1 MNKTFGFVA
10 LRFATVEQIPKK
22 FVARNKVT
30 ESLASCRRSREKM
43 HVRINNGISECDIY
57 LIGTAHVSDESI
69 HNVEKT
75 IMEIDPDLIAVELDK
90 DRFLSIMNNGNSKN
104 ADNINNIDI
113 LKIIKEGKIGL
124 FLIHTILANFQKKIG
139 EQFGIKPGSEMKKAV
154 DLAILYNKP
163 VSLID
168 RPINITLS
176 RVMNKMTLKEKMDV
190 LLGLLTEKNDI
201 EIDEKSLNNMINN
214 AEDLIL
220 MLKEVSPAIYEVLV
234 DERDKFMARNIFE
247 SSKGKEKIVAV
258 VGAGHLNGIANYLRE
273 LESGKN
279 IDLGELMEVKKKSNI
294 LGKLASIGLVLLII
308 YGFYMASSNLDV
320 LKKLTLDWI
329 LVNGSLSSL
338 GVLIARGRI
347 QTAIAAFLAA
357 PITSLIPVIG
367 AGYIAGLVEL
377 KYRKITVEDIKELF
391 NTEDFKKLIKNN
403 AMKVLIVAALAN
415 LGSAIG
421 TFYFVPR
428 FLGY

>member
-1 MNKTFGFVA
+1 
-10 LRFATVEQIPKK
+10 
-22 FVARNKVT
+22 
-30 ESLASCRRSREKM
+30 M
-43 HVRINNGISECDIY
+43 HVRINNGISECDIH

-69 HNVEKT
+69 HNVEKA

-90 DRFLSIMNNGNSKN
+90 DRFLSIMNSGNSKN
-104 ADNINNIDI
+104 ADNIHNIDI

-176 RVMNKMTLKEKMDV
+176 RAMNKMTLKEKIDV

-234 DERDKFMARNIFE
+234 DERDKFMAKNIFE

-421 TFYFVPR
+421 TFYFIPR

>member
-1 MNKTFGFVA
+1 MVK
-10 LRFATVEQIPKK
+10 
-22 FVARNKVT
+22 
-30 ESLASCRRSREKM
+30 KM
-43 HVRINNGISECDIY
+43 HVRINNGISECDIH

-69 HNVEKT
+69 HNVEKA

-90 DRFLSIMNNGNSKN
+90 DRFLSIMNSGNSKN
-104 ADNINNIDI
+104 ADNIHNIDI

-176 RVMNKMTLKEKMDV
+176 RAMNKMTLKEKIDV

-234 DERDKFMARNIFE
+234 DERDKFMAKNIFE

-421 TFYFVPR
+421 TFYFIPR